1 MALIAHVVVLTWQPG
16 VTDDEVARIGAAFDD
31 MRAQIPEII
40 AYSHG
45 PNLRLRR
52 AGQVSAALDDY
63 GVVAVIDEDDLDTYL
78 DHPAHTNLP
87 MHQHMI
93 RERHAVQVV
102 ADPVLMTLLNA
113 ASGSVSETVP
123 RTQP

>member
-16 VTDDEVARIGAAFDD
+16 VTDDEVERIGAAFDD
-31 MRAQIPEII
+31 MRAQIPEIV

-45 PNLRLRR
+45 PNLRLRK
-52 AGQVSAALDDY
+52 AGQVSAGLDDY

-93 RERHAVQVV
+93 LERHAVQVV
-102 ADPVLMTLLNA
+102 ADPVLMTLLDGT
-113 ASGSVSETVP
+113 SSSISETAP
-123 RTQP
+123 RKQP